1 MKNLTVTSSP
11 HITSPRTTTGI
22 MLDVIIA
29 MVPAM
34 IASVVFFGARALLL
48 IAVCVLACVASEAIY
63 CKLLKKP
70 NPVGDLSAVVT
81 GVMLAFNLPVTLPV
95 WQAVIG
101 SAVAIVVVKQ
111 LFGGIGCNF
120 VNPALAGRVILA
132 VSFTGSMVHYGYP
145 AQAVDL
151 LSGATPLNLIVLGH
165 GAELDLWQLF
175 IGNTGGVLGETSCLA
190 LLIGGLYLVFRGVIK
205 PIIPVA
211 YIGSTFLFLVLF
223 GSPAPVASIFSGGL
237 FLAAFFMA
245 TDYTTTPYTDAGK
258 WIFGLGCGLITALIR
273 TFANSTEGV
282 SYAILLM
289 NLIVPYING
298 WTRRKP
304 YGTEAAK

>member
-1 MKNLTVTSSP
+1 MKNLAVTSSP

-22 MLDVIIA
+22 MLDVVIA

-34 IASVVFFGARALLL
+34 IASVIFFGPRALLL
-48 IAVCVLACVASEAIY
+48 IAVCVATCVASEAVY
-63 CKLLKKP
+63 CRLMKKP
-70 NPVGDLSAVVT
+70 NPIGDLSAVVT
-81 GVMLAFNLPVTLPV
+81 GVMLAFNLPASLPV

-101 SAVAIVVVKQ
+101 SAVTIIVVKQ

-120 VNPALAGRVILA
+120 VNPALAGRVIMA
-132 VSFTGSMVHYGYP
+132 ISFTGSMVNYAYP
-145 AQAVDL
+145 ADAVDL
-151 LSGATPLNLIVLGH
+151 LSTATPLGLIVSGH
-165 GAELDLWQLF
+165 GAELSLWELF
-175 IGNTGGVLGETSCLA
+175 IGRNGGVLGETSCLA
-190 LLIGGLYLVFRGVIK
+190 LLIGGLYLIFRGVIK
-205 PIIPVA
+205 PIIPAA
-211 YIGSTFLFLVLF
+211 YLGSAFVFLTLF
-223 GSPAPVASIFSGGL
+223 GCPAPVASVLSGGL

-245 TDYTTTPYTDAGK
+245 TDYATTPYTNAGK
-258 WIFGLGCGLITALIR
+258 LIFGLGCGLITAVIR

-289 NLIVPYING
+289 NLLVPYING

>member
-1 MKNLTVTSSP
+1 MNNLTVTSSP

-34 IASVVFFGARALLL
+34 IASFLFFGARALLL
-48 IAVCVLACVASEAIY
+48 IAVCVACCVLSEAAY
-63 CKLLKKP
+63 CLLAKKP
-70 NPVGDLSAVVT
+70 VPVGDLSAVVT
-81 GVMLAFNLPVTLPV
+81 GVMLAFNLPATLPV

-101 SAVAIVVVKQ
+101 SIVTIVVVKQ

-120 VNPALAGRVILA
+120 VNPALAGRVIMA
-132 VSFTGSMVHYGYP
+132 VSFTGTMVNYAYP
-145 AQAVDL
+145 AQAADA
-151 LSGATPLNLIVLGH
+151 LSSATPLSVITAGN
-165 GAELDLWQLF
+165 GAKLPLWDLF
-175 IGNTGGVLGETSCLA
+175 AGNHGGVLGETSCLA
-190 LLIGGLYLVFRGVIK
+190 LLIGGLYLILRGVIK
-205 PIIPVA
+205 PIIPIA
-211 YIGSTFLFLVLF
+211 YIGSTFIFLALF
-223 GSPAPVASIFSGGL
+223 GCEAPLASILSGGL
-237 FLAAFFMA
+237 FLGAFFMA
-245 TDYTTTPYTDAGK
+245 TDYTTTPYTNTGK
-258 WIFGLGCGLITALIR
+258 LIFGLGCGLITAVIR